1 MDYKEM
7 NDVERDKLKAET
19 KKEIKNLFNWFKKST
34 YLESA
39 GLANKKIKNQL
50 KEIDVANIVSYILN
64 ANSEFIKVSCDFNN
78 EFFEGDN
85 RSGKFFIWGEARIYQ
100 NLENII
106 SMEPSS
112 NFICENEFDDSECPE
127 DYSRDLI
134 KHLNI
139 NDINMYRGTFHYT
152 GIVSEESSDMSI
164 LLENMKLFNEVQV
177 RYIEDNEPAWKK
189 HISASYRLYNGES
202 YQLAFLMAFIGFDSL
217 IELMNETLKDV
228 YLLHENEMIDFQLKN
243 YNPAFWTAIK
253 IMREQVLVAESYK
266 RLERLENPN
275 RKLVEEK
282 LATILQFTNSWENSK
297 CKKYIGKFLFFEVI
311 RNSLAHGNDCD
322 KSYIQRQ
329 TYFGIYKKGDKNDI
343 DFDKLYVGLLLSIC
357 QLIEDLIK

>member
-1 MDYKEM
+1 MDYIEM
-7 NDVERDKLKAET
+7 NDVERSKLEEKT
-19 KKEIKNLFNWFKKST
+19 KKEIKKLFHWFNEST
-34 YLESA
+34 YLKSA
-39 GLANKKIKNQL
+39 ELADEQL
-50 KEIDVANIVSYILN
+50 KKQLEEIDVADIVCYIVD
-64 ANSEFIKVSCDFNN
+64 ASEDYIKVSCNFEN
-78 EFFEGDN
+78 EFLEGDN

-112 NFICENEFDDSECPE
+112 NFICENEFDDLECPE
-127 DYSRDLI
+127 DYSRHLI
-134 KHLNI
+134 RHLHI
-139 NDINMYRGTFHYT
+139 NDINMYPGTFYYS
-152 GIVSEESSDMSI
+152 GIVSEVSSDVSMLI
-164 LLENMKLFNEVQV
+164 EDMKLFNNVKV
-177 RYIEDNEPAWKK
+177 MYIEDNEPVWKK
-189 HISASYRLYNGES
+189 HISTSYRLYNGKS

-228 YLLHENEMIDFQLKN
+228 YLLHENEMIDFQLKK

-266 RLERLENPN
+266 RLEKLENPN

-282 LATILQFTNSWENSK
+282 LATILRFTNGWKNSK
-297 CKKYIGKFLFFEVI
+297 CKKHIGKFLFFEVI

-329 TYFGIYKKGDKNDI
+329 SYFGIYKKGDKNDI

>member
-1 MDYKEM
+1 MDYIEM
-7 NDVERDKLKAET
+7 NDVERSKLEEKT
-19 KKEIKNLFNWFKKST
+19 KKEIKILFHWFKEST
-34 YLESA
+34 YLKSV
-39 GLANKKIKNQL
+39 GLADKKLRDQL
-50 KEIDVANIVSYILN
+50 EEIDVTDIVSYILN
-64 ANSEFIKVSCDFNN
+64 AKLEYTKVSCNFEN
-78 EFFEGDN
+78 EFLEGDS
-85 RSGKFFIWGEARIYQ
+85 RSRKFFIWGDTRIHQ

-112 NFICENEFDDSECPE
+112 NFICENEFDDLECPE
-127 DYSRDLI
+127 DYSRHLI
-134 KHLNI
+134 RHIHI
-139 NDINMYRGTFHYT
+139 NDINMYSGTFYYS
-152 GIVSEESSDMSI
+152 GIVSEESSNVSM
-164 LLENMKLFNEVQV
+164 LLENMKLFNNVKV
-177 RYIEDNEPAWKK
+177 MYIEDNEPAWKK
-189 HISASYRLYNGES
+189 HISASYRLYKGES

-228 YLLHENEMIDFQLKN
+228 YLSHENEMIDFQLKN
-243 YNPAFWTAIK
+243 YTPALWTAIK

-266 RLERLENPN
+266 RLERLENTN

-322 KSYIQRQ
+322 KSYIQSQ

-343 DFDKLYVGLLLSIC
+343 DFDKLYVDLLLSIC